1 MANPPDRRNKPPKK
15 TKDPARPTR
24 AKAAREAL
32 PPIAP
37 ALADLLNPA
46 INRGEAGVGS
56 QTGLSAPPSGLQP
69 PPDNSR
75 DRRADFAAAHRA
87 RASTPDGL
95 SERPQAGYV
104 GKSPLAGRKT
114 PVGPGEIDPDLARAL
129 GWRSDTRNSCG
140 SAARA
145 RPNGI

>member
-75 DRRADFAAAHRA
+75 DRPADFAAAHRA
-87 RASTPDGL
+87 RASTPVRL
-95 SERPQAGYV
+95 LARHQAGHV
-104 GKSPLAGRKT
+104 GQPPLAGRKT
-114 PVGPGEIDPDLARAL
+114 PIGPGEIYPDLARAL
-129 GWRSDTRNSCG
+129 GLVDEADEDSSRPATTRAP
-140 SAARA
+140 SA
-145 RPNGI
+145 

>member
-1 MANPPDRRNKPPKK
+1 MANPPNHKPPRKP
-15 TKDPARPTR
+15 KDPARPTR

-56 QTGLSAPPSGLQP
+56 QTGLNAPPSGLQP

-87 RASTPDGL
+87 RASTSDGL
-95 SERPQAGYV
+95 NERPQAGYV
-104 GKSPLAGRKT
+104 GKSPRHAGKT
-114 PVGPGEIDPDLARAL
+114 PIGPRQIDPDLATAL
-129 GWRSDTRNSCG
+129 S
-140 SAARA
+140 
-145 RPNGI
+145 

>member
-1 MANPPDRRNKPPKK
+1 MANPPDRRSKPPKK

-69 PPDNSR
+69 TRAPRRGTGPPVR
-75 DRRADFAAAHRA
+75 FLRCARADRRGHGRQQVADSPVAALR
-87 RASTPDGL
+87 
-95 SERPQAGYV
+95 ER
-104 GKSPLAGRKT
+104 
-114 PVGPGEIDPDLARAL
+114 
-129 GWRSDTRNSCG
+129 
-140 SAARA
+140 
-145 RPNGI
+145 RPS